1 MNLTVN
7 KKLFLE
13 NVLSPSS
20 KISDNLC
27 LEFSELEGSV
37 SRLKTIVT
45 SADNT
50 TILLADI
57 PCEVKDS
64 FKCVIPDCKTFLR
77 LFSGIESD
85 LLTLKVEDNT
95 VLYKSSCFSFKYHLL
110 DDLYSS
116 SKKSISEEK
125 IKQLQ
130 FDTTFEISRGKF
142 AEILKFNSIVPDA
155 EKLYFITEGSK
166 VYTKLGD
173 EQKAN
178 TNEITLEASD
188 NFSGDRLTETL
199 PLNIQSLL
207 LLSFST
213 DIIKVS
219 INQKLKIFLFET
231 PNTKYVISGLVK

>member
-20 KISDNLC
+20 KLSDNLC
-27 LEFSELEGSV
+27 LEFTDIESNV

-45 SADNT
+45 STDNT
-50 TILLADI
+50 TILLANI

-77 LFSGIESD
+77 LFSGIEND
-85 LLTLKVEDNT
+85 LVTLVIEDNT
-95 VLYKSSCFSFKYHLL
+95 VRYKSSSFSFKYHLL

-116 SKKSISEEK
+116 GKKSISEEK
-125 IKQLQ
+125 INQLQ
-130 FDTTFEISRGKF
+130 FDTTFELSRSKF

-166 VYTKLGD
+166 VFNKLGD
-173 EQKAN
+173 EQKSN

-188 NFSGDRLTETL
+188 NYEGSSLTETL

-213 DIIKVS
+213 EVIKVH

-231 PNTKYVISGLVK
+231 PNTRYVISGLVK